1 MVEPPI
7 HNQPYFHNSL
17 ILTFTNN
24 NTAHYMAK
32 ETEEFYKTLDI
43 INYIKYKLDF
53 IIDCDDNSFVVLH
66 PIDNSLNS
74 SCDPNVE
81 YRLVYHFTSNSLE
94 NAFLS
99 AQNDNKDYF
108 DLGNRST
115 SIGDM
120 IVRCDDLTVYIV
132 EGTGFR
138 EVPFTWFTFVN
149 PKNHIQSI

>member
-1 MVEPPI
+1 MATETKEESI
-7 HNQPYFHNSL
+7 ALTL
-17 ILTFTNN
+17 IN
-24 NTAHYMAK
+24 A
-32 ETEEFYKTLDI
+32 
-43 INYIKYKLDF
+43 IKRKIDF
-53 IIDCDDNSFVVLH
+53 LIDCHYDSFVVLH

-81 YRLVYHFTSNSLE
+81 YRLVYHCTSNSLE